1 MRRQSL
7 VLVIILIAPL
17 AAAAPPPGQPE
28 VSNEICSTW
37 NSSEGVC
44 DDYDSD
50 LDATTSN
57 EWVEGHV
64 RISMESASAIEMSLE
79 LAIHE
84 LPRDD
89 LGLIDLDMQGDS
101 DPSDGIPADYIR
113 NYRDLIRDDS
123 SVEDRLIEKVE
134 QIIQQVVD
142 ENFPNATA
150 SPLLPT
156 SEISFFDHDASS
168 CTLNPDIDSIDEE
181 NGMENDPFHPPI
193 CLQSVLTL
201 NVNPTNIGMDPD
213 TGDID
218 RVMQGLMAMGGEVTT
233 NFTTI
238 ATSGHYIE
246 YVMIPPS
253 YSSIIDVNEPAEIF
267 WTEQGQMQ
275 FSGARVAIDNL
286 AGPPWSSPTSID
298 LVTVLGSDDDQPDW
312 QNLAGPSLSLD
323 LYIDVR
329 DRMSSRIDMEL
340 GIHHLSAE
348 TLAEWGL
355 NLETSTIKL
364 DSVTSDG
371 IRMFDSEMDVDAQ
384 ELLSTIPVDSLS
396 DTFSEALGVEVAF
409 QAPTFSPS
417 DDSGGLM
424 FQHIPGVT
432 CGESLA
438 YRYCLGTSSPM
449 ASTHPV
455 TLQTS
460 TSSSEMHI
468 SSIVNQLIKHAEGDV
483 STMDLSK
490 MTDED
495 LAALMSVLG
504 VEVDV
509 DLSFIQDLL
518 PENFPASDVRI
529 TVLLPEW
536 LESTGSTPDSLVF
549 TANIG
554 DSSTQKIGLEGAS
567 PFDWEHPICL
577 ESTPCEGDS
586 PDLLCSA
593 SQKTCVSFEV
603 SIDIESVA
611 IHELTAS
618 ASVRFSSEVTLEIYR
633 LGIDPGEDEIDLLP
647 VPADILRRIIVIG
660 DRLEGGLLAGSD
672 LESSIDTGFGEPI
685 DFEVSNNGI
694 QELARTLTESSS
706 EMIAELGEIG
716 LENQDLGI
724 GYYSFNANLER
735 TPFTADFGTIQM
747 RDDPETSDRVPLK
760 LLSRIDNAEIEMSLR
775 QDQVDISIQPA
786 SVALR
791 ASSVIASAY
800 GMPFFSDTGMQI
812 EGASITQ
819 RITPLMEHTVFG
831 TVKSSARFQILM
843 PDSVRIV
850 SFESEMGL
858 GELGTISGRQV
869 INYSLP
875 TCPEAESWAQCS
887 KNSNTDTVTYS
898 IEVTWIFLIGELA
911 PYALVLV
918 VFVSLSVSRFR
929 RKRKERKAWKT
940 KRLADTEAKE
950 LEVTMEREFGKLEE
964 KLVLVEE
971 QFFDEDESS
980 DGNAP

>member
-1 MRRQSL
+1 M
-7 VLVIILIAPL
+7 LVIILIAPL

-37 NSSEGVC
+37 NSSDGIC

-50 LDATTSN
+50 LDETSSN

-64 RISMESASAIEMSLE
+64 RISMESASALEMSLE

-89 LGLIDLDMQGDS
+89 LGLLDLDLQGDS
-101 DPSDGIPADYIR
+101 NPSDGIPADFIR
-113 NYRDLIRDDS
+113 NYRDLSRDGS

-134 QIIQQVVD
+134 QIIQQVVN
-142 ENFPNATA
+142 ENFPNAT
-150 SPLLPT
+150 STPLQPT
-156 SEISFFDHDASS
+156 SEISFFGREISS
-168 CTLNPDIDSIDEE
+168 CTFNPDIDSVDEE
-181 NGMENDPFHPPI
+181 NGMDNNPFHPPI

-201 NVNPTNIGMDPD
+201 DVNPANIGMDPD

-218 RVMQGLMAMGGEVTT
+218 RAMQGLMAMGGEVTT

-238 ATSGHYIE
+238 ATTGHYFE
-246 YVMIPPS
+246 YVMTPPS
-253 YSSIIDVNEPAEIF
+253 YSSIIEVNEPGEIF
-267 WTEQGQMQ
+267 WTEQGQLQ
-275 FSGARVAIDNL
+275 SSGARVAINNL
-286 AGPPWSSPTSID
+286 AGTPLSSPISID
-298 LVTVLGSDDDQPDW
+298 LVTVLGSYDNQPDW
-312 QNLAGPSLSLD
+312 QNDAGSPLSID
-323 LYIDVR
+323 LFIDVR

-348 TLAEWGL
+348 TLSEWGL

-371 IRMFDSEMDVDAQ
+371 IRMFDSEMDIDAQ
-384 ELLSTIPVDSLS
+384 ELLSKIPVDSLS
-396 DTFSEALGVEVAF
+396 ETFSEALGVEVTF
-409 QAPTFSPS
+409 QAPSFAPS
-417 DDSGGLM
+417 HDSGGLM
-424 FQHIPGVT
+424 FQHTPGVT

-438 YRYCLGTSSPM
+438 YRYCLGTSGPM
-449 ASTHPV
+449 ASTYPV

-483 STMDLSK
+483 STMDLSI

-504 VEVDV
+504 VEVNV

-518 PENFPASDVRI
+518 PENFPSSDVKI

-536 LESTGSTPDSLVF
+536 LESTGPTTDSLVF

-554 DSSTQKIGLEGAS
+554 GSMTQKVGLEGSS

-577 ESTPCEGDS
+577 ESIPCEGDS
-586 PDLLCSA
+586 PDLLCSE

-618 ASVRFSSEVTLEIYR
+618 ASVYFSSEVTLEIYR

-647 VPADILRRIIVIG
+647 VPADVLRRIIVIG
-660 DRLEGGLLAGSD
+660 DRLDGGLLAGAD
-672 LESSIDTGFGEPI
+672 LESSIDIGFGDPI

-706 EMIAELGEIG
+706 DMISELGEIG

-724 GYYSFNANLER
+724 GLYSFNADLER
-735 TPFTADFGTIQM
+735 IPFTADFDTIQI
-747 RDDPETSDRVPLK
+747 RDDPEISDRVPLK
-760 LLSRIDNAEIEMSLR
+760 LLSRIDDAEIEMSLR

-786 SVALR
+786 SIALR
-791 ASSVIASAY
+791 TSSLLASAY
-800 GMPFFSDTGMQI
+800 GVPFFSDTGMQI

-819 RITPLMEHTVFG
+819 RITPLMEHTAFG

-843 PDSVRIV
+843 PDSVRMV
-850 SFESEMGL
+850 SFESDMGL
-858 GELGTISGRQV
+858 GELGVIGGRQV

-875 TCPEAESWAQCS
+875 TCPEADSWAQCS
-887 KNSNTDTVTYS
+887 KNSNTDTVTYT

-918 VFVSLSVSRFR
+918 VIVSLLVSRFR
-929 RKRKERKAWKT
+929 RKRKERKERKT
-940 KRLADTEAKE
+940 MRLAETEAKE
-950 LEVTMEREFGKLEE
+950 LEVTMEREFGKLED
-964 KLVLVEE
+964 KLVLVDE
-971 QFFDEDESS
+971 QFFDEDDPS